1 LETHEAS
8 WELTMQKPPR
18 RTSTAASTATS
29 NWGLRDRSVL
39 DGSGEGSGQQASPAA
54 DDTQALIN
62 DFDASL
68 QADADLDQEG
78 REFLSQQFRTAVR
91 EAASSGAT
99 SRPLERSD
107 WLETLEALRDMGVVD
122 EDESNTLVR
131 QLDQALQPLQSRNVQ
146 VALEFSRR
154 CSEQDEQGALEW
166 LRAQTAEAP
175 KAQQPSSPPSPQLK
189 HAASGDTVTQSRSRR
204 LRGPPVR

>member
-1 LETHEAS
+1 
-8 WELTMQKPPR
+8 MQKPPR
-18 RTSTAASTATS
+18 RTSTAANTAAS
-29 NWGLRDRSVL
+29 NWALRDRSVL
-39 DGSGEGSGQQASPAA
+39 DAAGEEVGQEAPVAA
-54 DDTQALIN
+54 NDTQALID

-68 QADADLDQEG
+68 QDDADLDQEG
-78 REFLSQQFRTAVR
+78 RQFLSQQFKAAIQD
-91 EAASSGAT
+91 AASNGGT

-107 WLETLEALRDMGVVD
+107 WLETLEVLRDMGVVD

-131 QLDQALQPLQSRNVQ
+131 QLDQALQPLQRRNVQ

-154 CSEQDEQGALEW
+154 CNEQDEQSALEW